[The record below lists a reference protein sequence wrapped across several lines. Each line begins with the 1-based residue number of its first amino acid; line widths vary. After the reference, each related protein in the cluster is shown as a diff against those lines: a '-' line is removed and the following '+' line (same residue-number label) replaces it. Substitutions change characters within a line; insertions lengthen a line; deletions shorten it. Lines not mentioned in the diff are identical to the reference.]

1 MKLNKLSIPE
11 LSKIV
16 RLLGEILGNV
26 IKEQEGKPYYD
37 KVEEIRLLSKFSR
50 GKNTQVVNNNFIK
63 LKSKINNLNP
73 KESLIIARSFSQF
86 LNFANL
92 AESLYSVYKIYD
104 PKVRKSKLQM
114 NLLF

>member
-37 KVEEIRLLSKFSR
+37 KVEEI
-50 GKNTQVVNNNFIK
+50 
-63 LKSKINNLNP
+63 
-73 KESLIIARSFSQF
+73 
-86 LNFANL
+86 
-92 AESLYSVYKIYD
+92 
-104 PKVRKSKLQM
+104 
-114 NLLF
+114 